1 MNPGTLREPISI
13 YDRHDTVKANGY
25 TEQTDTLICSCRASR
40 LDAST
45 REVWEAYAAKAKNV
59 VNWTIRAREA
69 VRVGH
74 WVVWKGQW
82 HEIIAVQRP
91 DGLPRMMILKTTL
104 KNAK

>member
-1 MNPGTLREPISI
+1 MNPGILRENISI
-13 YDRHDTVKANGY
+13 YDRHNTVKANGY
-25 TEQTDTLICSCRASR
+25 TERTDTLICSCRAAR
-40 LDAST
+40 ADAST
-45 REVWEAYAAKAKNV
+45 REVWEAYAAKAQNV

-91 DGLPRMMILKTTL
+91 PSRPPVMILKTTL